1 MGTKLERANLQG
13 ANLQGANLEEAN
25 LQEANLEEANFEGAH
40 LTGTLNLSIDQLSK
54 VRALYN
60 VKLDEEFLIQL
71 KEGVRS
77 FCNLPAWNRR
87 VKEIFTEKKR
97 ELGS

>member
-1 MGTKLERANLQG
+1 M
-13 ANLQGANLEEAN
+13 ANLEESSFGGAILDETNLEGAN
-25 LQEANLEEANFEGAH
+25 LTEAF
-40 LTGTLNLSIDQLSK
+40 NLSIDQLSK